1 MTQGHGLAMSATRS
15 QSQMQGNRPQLEVLM
30 RRTQMGDNAA
40 YRALLDDVAAR
51 MRRLV
56 RRRAPWLQPSDVED
70 MVQDILLS
78 LHQARSTWDPERPF
92 LPWIVA
98 IARSRLAD
106 NARRYVRRTTIDVAA
121 ADLAETFC
129 DMRTNTDAENVVNLL
144 SVQEAMGDLTKAE
157 RQAVELLRLREMT
170 LAEAA
175 AASGSTVAALK
186 VAMHRAKLKMKAT
199 LWKDDTP

>member
-1 MTQGHGLAMSATRS
+1 
-15 QSQMQGNRPQLEVLM
+15 M
-30 RRTQMGDNAA
+30 RRAQAGDAAA
-40 YRALLDDVAAR
+40 YRVLLDDVAGR

-56 RRRAPWLQPSDVED
+56 RRRAPWLQHSDVED

-78 LHQARSTWDPERPF
+78 LHQARGTWDPERTF

-106 NARRYVRRTTIDVAA
+106 GARRYVRRTAIDVAA
-121 ADLAETFC
+121 SDLAETFC
-129 DMRTNTDAENVVNLL
+129 DMRTNTNAENVVNLL
-144 SVQEAMGDLTKAE
+144 SVNKAMESLTKTE
-157 RQAVELLRLREMT
+157 QQAVELLRLREMT

-199 LWKDDTP
+199 LWKDDTQ

>member
-1 MTQGHGLAMSATRS
+1 
-15 QSQMQGNRPQLEVLM
+15 M
-30 RRTQMGDNAA
+30 RRAQGGDAEA
-40 YRALLDDVAAR
+40 YRALLDEVAKR

-78 LHQARSTWDPERPF
+78 LHQARGTWDPARPF

-106 NARRYVRRTTIDVAA
+106 NARRYVRRTAIDVAA
-121 ADLAETFC
+121 SDLAETFS
-129 DMRTNTDAENVVNLL
+129 DMRTNTNAENVVNLL
-144 SVQEAMGDLTKAE
+144 SVQKAMGDLSKAE